1 MKPVH
6 AWGRL
11 SNDLHR
17 VQALTD
23 RSSVVSVLVTDQPG
37 LAFGNGRSYGDVC
50 LNPNGNL
57 WHTTG
62 LNKFIAFDET
72 TGRLVCEAGVLLRDI
87 QRLLVPRGWMLPVTP
102 GTQLITVGG
111 AIANDVHGKN
121 HHAVG
126 SFGDHVLCISLA
138 RTTGEVMSLD
148 WSRTPALMSATVG
161 GLGLTGVIVTAELQL
176 HRVGSPWLRSDTLP
190 YQGLA
195 EFFDLADESERN
207 WAHTVSWIDCLAGQT
222 ARGIF
227 MRANSMSA
235 QDAADVPSLQDE
247 LVVHQRS
254 TQRRPL
260 RVPFVP
266 PLSLVNGLS
275 LKPFNMAY
283 YQLQKMKSG
292 LDVAH
297 YEPFFYPLDNL
308 QHWNRIYGPCGFYQY
323 QSVVPR
329 EVGLPAVQAML
340 DAIAAS
346 GEGSFLAVLKTFGN
360 REAKGMLSFA
370 QPGVTLALDF
380 PNRGSRTLKLFEQLD
395 AIVREAKG
403 RLYMAKD
410 ARMPRDLFEAGYP
423 RLSEFATH
431 RDVGISSAMSR
442 RLMEF

>member
-1 MKPVH
+1 MKPVS

-11 SNDLHR
+11 SHDLHE
-17 VQALTD
+17 VQVLTD
-23 RSSVVSVLVTDQPG
+23 RTHVAPVLAAHQPG
-37 LAFGNGRSYGDVC
+37 LAYGNGRSYGDVC
-50 LNPNGNL
+50 LNPNGHL
-57 WHTTG
+57 WHTSG
-62 LNKFIAFDET
+62 LNKLIAFDEA

-87 QRLLVPRGWMLPVTP
+87 QRLFVPRGWMLPVTP

-126 SFGDHVLCISLA
+126 SFGDHVLGLSLV
-138 RTTGEVMSLD
+138 RTKGDVLQLD
-148 WSRTPALMSATVG
+148 WANTPDLLSATVG
-161 GLGLTGVIVTAELQL
+161 GMGLTGVVVTAELQL
-176 HRVGSPWLRSDTLP
+176 RRVGSPWLRTETLP

-195 EFFDLADESERN
+195 EFFELADASEHD
-207 WAHTVSWIDCLAGQT
+207 WEHTVSWIDCLAGKT

-227 MRANSMSA
+227 MRANHMTAQEAASM
-235 QDAADVPSLQDE
+235 PSLNAV
-247 LVVHQRS
+247 LAAHQRKA
-254 TQRRPL
+254 QGKPL
-260 RVPFVP
+260 NMPFVP
-266 PLSLVNGLS
+266 PVSLVNGLS

-292 LDVAH
+292 FDVAH
-297 YEPFFYPLDNL
+297 YEPFSYPLDNL
-308 QHWNRIYGPCGFYQY
+308 QHWNRMYGPLGFYQY

-329 EVGLPAVQAML
+329 ADGPEAVQAML
-340 DAIAAS
+340 DAISAS

-360 REAKGMLSFA
+360 REAKGMLSFP

-380 PNRGSRTLKLFEQLD
+380 PNRGERTRQLFERLD
-395 AIVREAKG
+395 AIVRSARG

-423 RLSEFATH
+423 RLSEFATY
-431 RDVGISSAMSR
+431 RDPGISSAMSR

>member
-1 MKPVH
+1 MKPVS

-11 SNDLHR
+11 SNTPHD
-17 VQALTD
+17 VQVLTD
-23 RSSVVSVLVTDQPG
+23 RTQVASVLMAHQPG

-50 LNPNGNL
+50 LNPNGHL

-62 LNKFIAFDET
+62 LNKLMAFDEA

-87 QRLLVPRGWMLPVTP
+87 QRLFVPRGWMLPVTP

-126 SFGDHVLCISLA
+126 SFGDHVLGISLA
-138 RTTGEVMSLD
+138 RTTGDVLSLD
-148 WSRTPALMSATVG
+148 WASAPALMSATVG
-161 GLGLTGVIVTAELQL
+161 GLGLTGVIVSAELQL
-176 HRVGSPWLRSDTLP
+176 RRVGSPWLRTETLS
-190 YQGLA
+190 YEGLA
-195 EFFDLADESERN
+195 EFFELADTSEQD
-207 WAHTVSWIDCLAGQT
+207 WEHTVSWIDCLAGQT

-227 MRANSMSA
+227 MRANHMTA
-235 QDAADVPSLQDE
+235 QEAAAMPSLKSALAAHTRKAQGA
-247 LVVHQRS
+247 
-254 TQRRPL
+254 PL
-260 RVPFVP
+260 RMPFVP
-266 PLSLVNGLS
+266 PVSLVNGLS

-283 YQLQKMKSG
+283 YQLQKMKRG
-292 LDVAH
+292 FDVAH
-297 YEPFFYPLDNL
+297 YEPFSYPLDNL
-308 QHWNRIYGPCGFYQY
+308 QDWNRMYGPRGFYQY

-329 EVGLPAVQAML
+329 DVGQHAVQAML

-346 GEGSFLAVLKTFGN
+346 GEGSFLAVLKTFGR
-360 REAKGMLSFA
+360 REAKGLLSFP

-380 PNRGSRTLKLFEQLD
+380 PNRGERTLQLFERLD
-395 AIVREAKG
+395 AIVREARG

-423 RLSEFATH
+423 HLSEFTMH
-431 RDVGISSAMSR
+431 RDAGISSAMSR

>member
-1 MKPVH
+1 MKPVS

-11 SNDLHR
+11 SNDLHN
-17 VQALTD
+17 VQVLND
-23 RSSVVSVLVTDQPG
+23 RTQVAPVLAAHQPG
-37 LAFGNGRSYGDVC
+37 LAYGNGRSYGDVC

-62 LNKFIAFDET
+62 LNKLIAFDEA

-87 QRLLVPRGWMLPVTP
+87 QRLFVTRGWMLPVTP

-126 SFGDHVLCISLA
+126 SFGDHVLGLTLA
-138 RTTGEVMSLD
+138 RTSGEVLQLD
-148 WSRTPALMSATVG
+148 WTSAPDMMSATVG
-161 GLGLTGVIVTAELQL
+161 GMGLTGVVVTAELQL
-176 HRVGSPWLRSDTLP
+176 RRVSSPWLRTETLP
-190 YQGLA
+190 YQGLSA
-195 EFFDLADESERN
+195 FFELADASEHD
-207 WAHTVSWIDCLAGQT
+207 WEHTVSWIDCLAGKT

-227 MRANSMSA
+227 MRANHMTA
-235 QDAADVPSLQDE
+235 QETATMPSLKAVLAAQ
-247 LVVHQRS
+247 QRKMQS
-254 TQRRPL
+254 KPL
-260 RVPFVP
+260 SMPFVP
-266 PLSLVNGLS
+266 PISLVNGLS

-283 YQLQKMKSG
+283 YELQKMKSG
-292 LDVAH
+292 FDVAH
-297 YEPFFYPLDNL
+297 YEPFSYPLDNL
-308 QHWNRIYGPCGFYQY
+308 QHWNRMYGPRGFYQY
-323 QSVVPR
+323 QSLVPR
-329 EVGLPAVQAML
+329 EVGQPAVQAML

-360 REAKGMLSFA
+360 REAKGMLSFP

-380 PNRGSRTLKLFEQLD
+380 PNRGERTFKLLDRLD

-410 ARMPRDLFEAGYP
+410 ARMSPDLFEAGYP
-423 RLSEFATH
+423 RLSEFTAH
-431 RDVGISSAMSR
+431 RDAGISSAMSR